1 MAAASL
7 PDELLA
13 RVLSPVD
20 LKSLVQAR
28 AVCKSWQTSVEGK
41 QVSDLRATTVT
52 AEPLIALIGGCESNG
67 FNPSTKIS
75 FRIGLDGAWFDGPPM
90 PEPRF
95 RHGAAVVG
103 RKIYVVGGR
112 ISVTD
117 VAERTLVYDLW
128 TATWSEAPG
137 LQSGRYAAVV
147 AALPD
152 GRIVCAGGK
161 GETGIGELR
170 SCEIFDPK
178 VGTWTAAAPMCQPRY
193 WAAGALLDGGLV
205 VVGGSGGSAN
215 HTMERYDAA
224 ADRWEFLPPISKPSF
239 QGCAASIGGK
249 NLFVFEG
256 DACSYYRA
264 DREAPTVLRRVD
276 KSEVTPITGNFQ
288 HWADSGEHRSGI
300 CRPVEARGVRGRII
314 GDYGAK
320 QHRREGHTGPFDILV
335 TDDAEP
341 NSWDWLPRWWATIST
356 ESSTGGWTLVD
367 LFDHSTCVAVG
378 GEIMVFGG
386 SNECHWEGDLD
397 TNLALS
403 SDDDIEYVQQR
414 FEAETFNHAWRV
426 ALDADGYM
434 HEITFDRA
442 GARISEQSE
451 GAVAVVVGL

>member
-1 MAAASL
+1 MAAAL
-7 PDELLA
+7 PDELLHC
-13 RVLSPVD
+13 VLGTVD
-20 LKSLVQAR
+20 LRSLVQAR
-28 AVCKSWQTSVEGK
+28 AVCKSWQAAVESR
-41 QVSDLRATTVT
+41 QVSDLRATTT
-52 AEPLIALIGGCESNG
+52 EPLIALIGGCEHSGGNI
-67 FNPSTKIS
+67 SRKLS

-90 PEPRF
+90 PESRY
-95 RHGAAVVG
+95 RHGAAAVG
-103 RKIYVVGGR
+103 RKIYVVGGKTA
-112 ISVTD
+112 VTTTEY

-193 WAAGALLDGGLV
+193 WASGALLDGGLV

-264 DREAPTVLRRVD
+264 DREAPTVLRRVE
-276 KSEVTPITGNFQ
+276 KSEVTPITGNFR

-367 LFDHSTCVAVG
+367 LFDHSTCVVVG
-378 GEIMVFGG
+378 DQIMVFGG

-403 SDDDIEYVQQR
+403 PDDDIEYVQQR